1 LREHAVKLLPV
12 DRGGSFVLM
21 LRRVVLLIIG
31 FVCTTGVVATV
42 ALPDPR
48 GGNVNGIGGVL
59 FWPGDM
65 FAANGE
71 ARPLPTAS
79 GCEARLVA
87 YADLDR
93 ELAYPC
99 GKWFVLPSPG
109 RYEYWLETSG
119 RITPT
124 MGLLVYGRKPFS
136 GRGMASI
143 IPVTPAGRIVIP
155 PERKMPEAEGLR
167 LLSIDSPQR
176 WGTRVFDRRVSAATA
191 HTSVQMP
198 EGHVVAGR
206 FDRKTNDAIA
216 LSRPVEVTSG
226 KTTTVWPRPPAESDV
241 LLVLTKP
248 PELQLNKPF
257 AGRLSLDQRPP
268 DVMLNAFDRIIAIW
282 YGVAARHTTI
292 AMQSDAAFMAP
303 QQVDLVRGKVTTIR
317 SKVQRLPTAHVS
329 IDVPPGVSIA
339 EPLSLE
345 AATKRVQVTPGTH
358 DLQGLPAEPL
368 KITLSVGTWRRSEL
382 VDLSSGEDANI
393 TFDLQPIAV
402 TGTVFHG
409 DDCAAAEIEFLNDN
423 EWRSVK
429 TNERGEY
436 ATTFWWPKVHMA
448 RVKIGTLPPYLDA
461 FREIFESGV
470 VDFHVPRTDYL
481 VRVRDA
487 TTGRGIGGA
496 EISVG
501 NDSPD
506 SRATSQRLTTD
517 DSGVAALP
525 PLRRGDLIVK
535 VRAEHY
541 ATPEPLRASVD
552 DQHHELEIALKPLPT
567 AASLQLRLAAG
578 TPAAQAEVWAFNPAM
593 VPVWRGTADGDGRLD
608 LPEMAVGAML
618 LVRHPMAASTIRTC
632 TPTDVA
638 WTLEPPAEPLT
649 LVSKPGVVVALWLD
663 GVKLSGPLLTFA
675 VWSTPVTSAAG
686 LWVGRNLPTKS
697 VRVLLLPSSAYGSN
711 AYDTVARLIDY
722 PWPAPISAPAVQ

>member
-1 LREHAVKLLPV
+1 
-12 DRGGSFVLM
+12 M
-21 LRRVVLLIIG
+21 LRRFVWLLVGVISATAVAGTVV
-31 FVCTTGVVATV
+31 
-42 ALPDPR
+42 LPDPR
-48 GGNVNGIGGVL
+48 GGNVNGISAVL
-59 FWPGDM
+59 FWPGDTW
-65 FAANGE
+65 AANGDP
-71 ARPLPTAS
+71 RPLPNPD
-79 GCEARLVA
+79 GCDVHFVA
-87 YADLDR
+87 YADLDH

-99 GKWFVLPSPG
+99 GKWLVLPSAG
-109 RYEYWLETSG
+109 RYEYWLETNS

-143 IPVTPAGRIVIP
+143 IPITPAGRVVIP
-155 PERKMPEAEGLR
+155 PAWQMSEAEGLR

-176 WGTRVFDRRVSAATA
+176 WGTRVFDRRVSAANV
-191 HTSVQMP
+191 HTPVQMP

-216 LSRPVEVTSG
+216 LSRPVEVTPG
-226 KTTTVWPRPPAESDV
+226 KTTMVWPQPPTESDV
-241 LLVLTKP
+241 LLVLTKA
-248 PELQLNKPF
+248 PELQYDKPF

-282 YGVAARHTTI
+282 YGVAARHATI

-329 IDVPPGVSIA
+329 INVPPGVPIA

-368 KITLSVGTWRRSEL
+368 KITLTIGAWRRSEL
-382 VDLSSGEDANI
+382 VDLSSGNDANV

-409 DDCAAAEIEFLNDN
+409 DERTAAEIEFLNDS
-423 EWRSVK
+423 EWRTVK

-448 RVKIGTLPPYLDA
+448 RVKIGKLPPYLDA

-470 VDFHVPRTDYL
+470 VDFHVPLTDYL
-481 VRVRDA
+481 VRVRDS

-506 SRATSQRLTTD
+506 SRVTSQRLTTD
-517 DSGVAALP
+517 GSGVAALP
-525 PLRRGDLIVK
+525 PLRRGELILK

-567 AASLQLRLAAG
+567 AASLQLRLTNGA
-578 TPAAQAEVWAFNPAM
+578 PAMQAEVWAFNPAM

-608 LPEMAVGAML
+608 LPDVAVGALL

-632 TPTDVA
+632 TPTEVP

-649 LVSKPGVVVALWLD
+649 LVSKPGAVVALWLD
-663 GVKLSGPLLTFA
+663 GVKLTGPPLTFA
-675 VWSTPVTSAAG
+675 AWSTPATSAAG
-686 LWVGRNLPTKS
+686 LWVGRNLAAKS

-711 AYDTVARLIDY
+711 VYDTVARLIDY
-722 PWPAPISAPAVQ
+722 PWPAPITAPVVQ

>member
-1 LREHAVKLLPV
+1 
-12 DRGGSFVLM
+12 M
-21 LRRVVLLIIG
+21 LRHLFLLLI
-31 FVCTTGVVATV
+31 GVISTAAGAATV
-42 ALPDPR
+42 VLPDPR

-59 FWPGDM
+59 FWPADM
-65 FAANGE
+65 FAQNGDP
-71 ARPLPTAS
+71 RPLATAE
-79 GCEARLVA
+79 GCEAHLVA
-87 YADLDR
+87 YADLDH
-93 ELAYPC
+93 ELVYPC
-99 GKWFVLPSPG
+99 GKWFVLPSAG
-109 RYEYWLETSG
+109 HYGHWLETNG
-119 RITPT
+119 RMTPT
-124 MGLLVYGRKPFS
+124 MGLLFYGRRPFS
-136 GRGMASI
+136 GTGMASI
-143 IPVTPAGRIVIP
+143 VPVAPAGRIVIP
-155 PERKMPEAEGLR
+155 PERTMLDTEDLR
-167 LLSIDSPQR
+167 LVSIESR
-176 WGTRVFDRRVSAATA
+176 HGWGTRVFDRRILAANA
-191 HTSVQMP
+191 HTPVQMP
-198 EGHVVAGR
+198 EGRAVAGR
-206 FDRKTNDAIA
+206 FDRKSNDAIA
-216 LSRPVEVTSG
+216 LSRPVEIAPG
-226 KTTTVWPRPPAESDV
+226 KTAVVWPVPPAESDV

-248 PELQLNKPF
+248 PELQLPKPF
-257 AGRLSLDQRPP
+257 PARLTLDSRPA

-282 YGVAARHTTI
+282 YGVAARHATI
-292 AMQSDAAFMAP
+292 AMQSDAAFLPP
-303 QQVDLVRGKVTTIR
+303 QQVDLARGKVTTIR

-329 IDVPPGVSIA
+329 INVPPGVSIA

-345 AATKRVQVTPGTH
+345 AAATRVQVTPGTH
-358 DLQGLPAEPL
+358 DLPGLPAEPL
-368 KITLSVGTWRRSEL
+368 KITLSVGAWRRSEL
-382 VDLSSGEDANI
+382 VDLSSGQDANV

-409 DDCAAAEIEFLNDN
+409 DDRTAAEIEFLNDN

-506 SRATSQRLTTD
+506 SRITSQRLTTD
-517 DSGVAALP
+517 GSGVAALP

-541 ATPEPLRASVD
+541 ATSEPLRASVD

-593 VPVWRGTADGDGRLD
+593 VPVWRGTADEEGRLD

-632 TPTDVA
+632 TPTEAA

-663 GVKLSGPLLTFA
+663 GVKLTGPPLTFA
-675 VWSTPVTSAAG
+675 AWSTPATSASG
-686 LWVGRNLPTKS
+686 LWVGRNLPPKS

-722 PWPAPISAPAVQ
+722 PWPAPIAAPVVQ